1 MTAGDIRVVIA
12 DDHPVVRDG
21 LSALLASVPS
31 VTVVGVAA
39 DGREAVEAAVT
50 LRPDVLIMD
59 IQMPELTGVEAAR
72 QITRAAPGVAVLM
85 LTMFDD
91 DYSVLAAMRAG
102 ARGYVLKGAQQDEI
116 IRAVH
121 AVAAGEAIFGP
132 GVARLVLGLVA
143 APPAAE
149 VPFEDLTGR
158 EREVLDLVAAGVRN
172 AEIARRMSI
181 APKTVANHISA
192 IFAKL
197 QVTDRGEAIILARD
211 AGLGRD
217 SRGSQPGARPE

>member
-1 MTAGDIRVVIA
+1 
-12 DDHPVVRDG
+12 
-21 LSALLASVPS
+21 LASVPS
-31 VTVVGVAA
+31 VTVAGVAA
-39 DGREAVEAAVT
+39 SGCEAVHAAVT
-50 LRPDVLIMD
+50 LRPDVLVMD
-59 IQMPELTGVEAAR
+59 VQMPELTGVAAAGEISR
-72 QITRAAPGVAVLM
+72 VAPEVAVLM

-116 IRAVH
+116 VRAIH

-132 GVARLVLGLVA
+132 GIARLVLGLGS

-149 VPFEDLTGR
+149 VPFQELTSR
-158 EREVLDLVAAGVRN
+158 EREVLDLIAAGARN

-192 IFAKL
+192 IFGKL

-211 AGLGRD
+211 AGLGRHD
-217 SRGSQPGARPE
+217 RG

>member
-1 MTAGDIRVVIA
+1 MTGSDIRVVIA

-31 VTVVGVAA
+31 VTVAGVAA
-39 DGREAVEAAVT
+39 NGREAVHAAVT
-50 LRPDVLIMD
+50 LRPDVLVMD
-59 IQMPELTGVEAAR
+59 VQMPELTGVAAAR
-72 QITRAAPGVAVLM
+72 EIGRVAPQVAVLM

-116 IRAVH
+116 VRAIH

-132 GVARLVLGLVA
+132 GIARLVLGLVS

-149 VPFEDLTGR
+149 TPFQDLTSR
-158 EREVLDLVAAGVRN
+158 EHEVLDLIAAGVRN

-181 APKTVANHISA
+181 APKTVANHVSA

-197 QVTDRGEAIILARD
+197 QIADRGEAIILARD
-211 AGLGRD
+211 AGLGR
-217 SRGSQPGARPE
+217 SSPGRTTE

>member
-1 MTAGDIRVVIA
+1 VTGSDIRVVIA

-31 VTVVGVAA
+31 VTVAGVAA
-39 DGREAVEAAVT
+39 NGREAVHAAVT
-50 LRPDVLIMD
+50 LRPDVLVMD
-59 IQMPELTGVEAAR
+59 IQMPGLTGVEAAR
-72 QITRAAPGVAVLM
+72 EIGRVAPQVAVLM

-116 IRAVH
+116 VRAIQ

-132 GVARLVLGLVA
+132 GIARLVLGLVS
-143 APPAAE
+143 APPTAE
-149 VPFEDLTGR
+149 IPFQNLTSR
-158 EREVLDLVAAGVRN
+158 EREVLDLIAAGVRN
-172 AEIARRMSI
+172 AEIARRTSI
-181 APKTVANHISA
+181 APKTVANHVSA

-197 QVTDRGEAIILARD
+197 QVADRGEAIIRARD
-211 AGLGRD
+211 AGLGR
-217 SRGSQPGARPE
+217 SSASGTAE

>member
-1 MTAGDIRVVIA
+1 MTGNDIRVVIA

-21 LSALLASVPS
+21 LSALLTSVPS
-31 VTVVGVAA
+31 ITVAGVAA
-39 DGREAVEAAVT
+39 NGREAVQAAVT
-50 LRPDVLIMD
+50 LRPDVLVMD
-59 IQMPELTGVEAAR
+59 VQMPELTGVDAASEISR
-72 QITRAAPGVAVLM
+72 VAPDVAVLM

-116 IRAVH
+116 VRAIQ

-132 GVARLVLGLVA
+132 GIARLVLGLVTE
-143 APPAAE
+143 PAAAAE
-149 VPFEDLTGR
+149 DPFAGLTGR
-158 EREVLDLVAAGVRN
+158 EREVLELIAAGARN

-192 IFAKL
+192 IFTKL
-197 QVTDRGEAIILARD
+197 QIADRSEAIILARD
-211 AGLGRD
+211 AGLGRTGRN
-217 SRGSQPGARPE
+217 S

>member
-1 MTAGDIRVVIA
+1 MTESNIRVVIA

-31 VTVVGVAA
+31 VTVAGVAA
-39 DGREAVEAAVT
+39 NGREAIHAAVT
-50 LRPDVLIMD
+50 LRPDVLVMD
-59 IQMPELTGVEAAR
+59 VQMPELTGVAAASEISR
-72 QITRAAPGVAVLM
+72 VAPQVAVLM

-116 IRAVH
+116 VRAIH
-121 AVAAGEAIFGP
+121 AVSAGEAIFGP
-132 GVARLVLGLVA
+132 GIARLVLGLVS
-143 APPAAE
+143 APPTAE
-149 VPFEDLTGR
+149 TPFQNLTSR
-158 EREVLDLVAAGVRN
+158 EREVLDLIAAGARN

-197 QVTDRGEAIILARD
+197 QVVDRGEAIILARD
-211 AGLGRD
+211 AGLGR
-217 SRGSQPGARPE
+217 SSANRTAQ

>member
-1 MTAGDIRVVIA
+1 MTGTDIRVVIA

-31 VTVVGVAA
+31 VTVAGLAA
-39 DGREAVEAAVT
+39 NGREAVQAAVT
-50 LRPDVLIMD
+50 MRPDVLVMD
-59 IQMPELTGVEAAR
+59 VQMPEMTGVEAAGEIGR
-72 QITRAAPGVAVLM
+72 VAPGVAVLM

-116 IRAVH
+116 VRAIH

-132 GVARLVLGLVA
+132 GIARMVLGLVTTPSA
-143 APPAAE
+143 TE
-149 VPFEDLTGR
+149 EPFGELTAR
-158 EREVLDLVAAGVRN
+158 EREVLDLIAAGARN
-172 AEIARRMSI
+172 AEIAWRMSV

-192 IFAKL
+192 IFTKL
-197 QVTDRGEAIILARD
+197 QVADRGEAIVLARD
-211 AGLGRD
+211 AGLGR
-217 SRGSQPGARPE
+217 SRQGGQAPA

>member
-1 MTAGDIRVVIA
+1 MTGADIRVVIA

-31 VTVVGVAA
+31 VTVAGLAA
-39 DGREAVEAAVT
+39 NGREAVEAAVS
-50 LRPDVLIMD
+50 LRPDVLVMD
-59 IQMPELTGVEAAR
+59 VQMPELTGVEAAAE
-72 QITRAAPGVAVLM
+72 ISRAAPAVAVLM

-116 IRAVH
+116 VRAIR

-132 GVARLVLGLVA
+132 GIARMVLGLVTS
-143 APPAAE
+143 PPAAE
-149 VPFEDLTGR
+149 EPFGELTAR
-158 EREVLDLVAAGVRN
+158 EREVLDLIGAGARN

-197 QVTDRGEAIILARD
+197 QVADRGEAIILARD
-211 AGLGRD
+211 AGLGRT
-217 SRGSQPGARPE
+217 SRDGP

>member
-21 LSALLASVPS
+21 LSPLLASVPS
-31 VTVVGVAA
+31 VTVAGVAA
-39 DGREAVEAAVT
+39 DGREAVEAAVS

-132 GVARLVLGLVA
+132 GGGRLG
-143 APPAAE
+143 
-149 VPFEDLTGR
+149 
-158 EREVLDLVAAGVRN
+158 
-172 AEIARRMSI
+172 RRM
-181 APKTVANHISA
+181 V
-192 IFAKL
+192 
-197 QVTDRGEAIILARD
+197 
-211 AGLGRD
+211 
-217 SRGSQPGARPE
+217 

>member
-1 MTAGDIRVVIA
+1 MAGTGIRVVIA

-31 VTVVGVAA
+31 VTVAGLAA
-39 DGREAVEAAVT
+39 NGRQAVQAAVT
-50 LRPDVLIMD
+50 LRPDVLVMD
-59 IQMPELTGVEAAR
+59 VQMPEMTGVEAAGEISR
-72 QITRAAPGVAVLM
+72 VAPGVAVLM

-116 IRAVH
+116 VRAIQ

-132 GVARLVLGLVA
+132 GIARMVLGMVT
-143 APPAAE
+143 APPAAQE
-149 VPFEDLTGR
+149 PFGELTDR
-158 EREVLDLVAAGVRN
+158 EREVLDLIAGGARN
-172 AEIARRMSI
+172 SEIARRMSI

-192 IFAKL
+192 IFTKL
-197 QVTDRGEAIILARD
+197 QVADRGEAIILARD
-211 AGLGRD
+211 AGLGRSTQD
-217 SRGSQPGARPE
+217 GRAPA